1 VQRECLTQVNR
12 REAHSGV
19 RLLSVADMW
28 RTMLKSDSEIGPV
41 VLGLTPP
48 YLEPGCHEA
57 LHEVDLGV
65 LKLESGRADIRQ
77 GEHVRGKARDS

>member
-1 VQRECLTQVNR
+1 MLT
-12 REAHSGV
+12 
-19 RLLSVADMW
+19 
-28 RTMLKSDSEIGPV
+28 SDSEIGQV

-65 LKLESGRADIRQ
+65 LKSESGRPDIRQ
-77 GEHVRGKARDS
+77 GEHQGKAHDA

>member
-1 VQRECLTQVNR
+1 MLT
-12 REAHSGV
+12 
-19 RLLSVADMW
+19 
-28 RTMLKSDSEIGPV
+28 SDSEIGQV

-65 LKLESGRADIRQ
+65 LKLESRGEGIRR
-77 GEHVRGKARDS
+77 GERVPGNARDS

>member
-1 VQRECLTQVNR
+1 
-12 REAHSGV
+12 
-19 RLLSVADMW
+19 
-28 RTMLKSDSEIGPV
+28 MLKLDSEIGQV

-65 LKLESGRADIRQ
+65 LKLESG
-77 GEHVRGKARDS
+77 ARTFGGANTSEATRVTPNSARTSSSSNVGRMIPPCVWD

>member
-1 VQRECLTQVNR
+1 
-12 REAHSGV
+12 
-19 RLLSVADMW
+19 MW
-28 RTMLKSDSEIGPV
+28 ITMLTNDSEIGQV

-65 LKLESGRADIRQ
+65 LKLEFGRADIRQ
-77 GEHVRGKARDS
+77 GEHVQGKARDS

>member
-1 VQRECLTQVNR
+1 
-12 REAHSGV
+12 
-19 RLLSVADMW
+19 MW
-28 RTMLKSDSEIGPV
+28 ITMLTSDSEIGQV

-77 GEHVRGKARDS
+77 GEHVQGKARDS